1 MFNIG
6 IFELSDVFTYP
17 SMPFVFNLI
26 GKCLM
31 RIDIR
36 AMGIMLTSSL
46 REYIERRL
54 HFALGWAS
62 HGVYKIVVHLSD
74 INGPRGGKYK
84 YCLIQIPFPRAP
96 DVLIENME
104 SDLYVAIDR
113 AAHRAERALARQRD
127 RLRESGHDRIH
138 SDEPTGAKRRT
149 ERRSNVQFLLKKSP

>member
-1 MFNIG
+1 MFDVS

-17 SMPFVFNLI
+17 SMPIVFNLI
-26 GKCLM
+26 GKCFM

-36 AMGIMLTSSL
+36 AMGITLTSSL

-54 HFALGWAS
+54 QFVLGWAS
-62 HGVYKIVVHLSD
+62 HGVHKIVVHLSD
-74 INGPRGGKYK
+74 INGPRGGTYK

-96 DVLIENME
+96 DVLIENIE

-127 RLRESGHDRIH
+127 RLREPRHNRVDRA
-138 SDEPTGAKRRT
+138 EPAGA
-149 ERRSNVQFLLKKSP
+149 ERRKERQPDAQFSLTKSL